1 MICTLVDYDLLIAN
15 QTSELMSAINPW
27 KYYQSSTGSELI
39 RKDAII
45 DTRKREHETA
55 CSPPEVEAF

>member
-1 MICTLVDYDLLIAN
+1 
-15 QTSELMSAINPW
+15 MSAINPW
-27 KYYQSSTGSELI
+27 KCYQSSIGSELI

-45 DTRKREHETA
+45 DTRKREHETT